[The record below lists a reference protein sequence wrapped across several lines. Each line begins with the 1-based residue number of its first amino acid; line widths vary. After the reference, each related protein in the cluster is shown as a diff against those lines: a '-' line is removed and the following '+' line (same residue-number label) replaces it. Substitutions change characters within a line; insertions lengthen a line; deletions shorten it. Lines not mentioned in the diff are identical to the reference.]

1 MWVLV
6 APFVCMFSVCLACFI
21 SLLYLV
27 DCLSEDAGLSCDLWL
42 GVGGDYYGLVRLL
55 SWTSGWRATR
65 HPNRVINVIPIFYNK
80 YFNWQLFMFH
90 IFSFLGFGG
99 RQRGQ
104 IFKIKGRNSTL
115 MLERCYCLLDMCS
128 SWSWVND
135 LRGGKNKRKNIYQPH
150 ICPVVKVKSS

>member
-6 APFVCMFSVCLACFI
+6 APLVCMFSVCLACFI
-21 SLLYLV
+21 SLLFLA

-42 GVGGDYYGLVRLL
+42 GGWGGGGGDYYGLVRLL
-55 SWTSGWRATR
+55 SWRSGWRATR
-65 HPNRVINVIPIFYNK
+65 RPNRVINVVPIFYNK
-80 YFNWQLFMFH
+80 YFNWQLFMFD

-99 RQRGQ
+99 RQRGH

-135 LRGGKNKRKNIYQPH
+135 LRGKKQKKIFTSH
-150 ICPVVKVKSS
+150 TSVLLSK